1 MPTRSRITFP
11 NPIGQS
17 LAGSLALPDQS
28 PRAFVLF
35 AHCFTCGKDIRAASR
50 ISQVLAASGY
60 AVLRFDF
67 TGLGESEGDFA
78 ETNFTSNVDDL
89 VSAANYLRLNHEAPS
104 VLIGH
109 SLGGTGVLAAAD
121 QIPECKAV
129 ATIGSPATPAHLLKH
144 VSPRAS
150 TEPDEYG
157 ITVSIAG
164 RDIRLQQQFVHDL
177 SQDVVTERVRNL
189 RRALLVMHAPFD
201 NIVSIEQASL
211 IFQTAKHPKSFV
223 TLDGADHLLSQPADA
238 EYAANV
244 ITAWLQRYL
253 DAPERTADQPVAGGL
268 VRVEEANNKF
278 LRQITTDDHAWVAD
292 EPINVGGD
300 NLGPD
305 PYEHLLA
312 ALGACT
318 SMTIRMY
325 ANRKG
330 LNLEDVEI
338 ELAHSREYIKDCE
351 DCEQGDR
358 RIDVLTR
365 SIRFTGE
372 LTAEQTQRLLEIA
385 DRCPVHR
392 TLEGELQIT
401 TQAIQQK

>member
-11 NPIGQS
+11 NTLGQA
-17 LAGSLALPDQS
+17 LAGSLALPNQR
-28 PRAFVLF
+28 PVAFVLF
-35 AHCFTCGKDIRAASR
+35 AHCFTCGKDIRAATR
-50 ISQVLAASGY
+50 ISQALAAHGF

-78 ETNFTSNVDDL
+78 DTNFTSNVDDL
-89 VSAANYLRLNHEAPS
+89 IAAADYLRANQEAPS

-109 SLGGTGVLAAAD
+109 SLGGTGVLAAAE

-129 ATIGSPATPAHLLKH
+129 VTIGAPATPAHLLKH

-150 TEPDEYG
+150 TKPDEDG

-177 SQDVVTERVRNL
+177 SQDVVTDRIRNL

-201 NIVSIEQASL
+201 NIVSIDQASL
-211 IFQTAKHPKSFV
+211 IFQAAKHPKSFV
-223 TLDGADHLLSQPADA
+223 TLDGADHLLGRTADA
-238 EYAANV
+238 EYVATV
-244 ITAWLQRYL
+244 ISAWLQRYL
-253 DAPERTADQPVAGGL
+253 EVPSDTPEQPVAGGL
-268 VRVEEANNKF
+268 VRVEEANKKF

-292 EPINVGGD
+292 EPVKVGGE

-325 ANRKG
+325 ANHKG
-330 LNLEDVEI
+330 IPLEDVDI
-338 ELAHSREYIKDCE
+338 ELAHSREHSKDCE
-351 DCEQGDR
+351 DCEQENQ

-365 SIRFTGE
+365 NIQFTGNM
-372 LTAEQTQRLLEIA
+372 TAEQTARLLEIA
-385 DRCPVHR
+385 DRCPVHK
-392 TLEGELQIT
+392 TLEGELRIT
-401 TQAIQQK
+401 TELADLK